1 MSSNRASL
9 DAIWELMSEEE
20 REEFILE
27 KTRRVRPR
35 VESISTVSGPVD
47 MEVEGETTEEEEDD
61 MPPLENGKETMPP
74 LEDCCEE
81 DTTQAHPKYSEDE
94 LNDLIANCDAKPK
107 HAMTPAQLADWDKLR
122 TLYVNR
128 LNALTVKIELPGA
141 N

>member
-1 MSSNRASL
+1 MSSHRASL

-20 REEFILE
+20 RQEFLLE

-35 VESISTVSGPVD
+35 VESISTASGPVD
-47 MEVEGETTEEEEDD
+47 MELEGETTEEEEDD

-81 DTTQAHPKYSEDE
+81 GTNPPKYSEEE

-107 HAMTPAQLADWDKLR
+107 HAMTPGQLADWDKLR

-128 LNALTVKIELPGA
+128 LNALTVKIELPEG

>member
-1 MSSNRASL
+1 MSSHRASL

-35 VESISTVSGPVD
+35 VESISTASGAVD

-61 MPPLENGKETMPP
+61 MPPLENGKEAMPP
-74 LEDCCEE
+74 LEDCCEGE
-81 DTTQAHPKYSEDE
+81 EE

-122 TLYVNR
+122 TIYVNR
-128 LNALTVKIELPGA
+128 LNALTVKNEVERHPLT
-141 N
+141 